1 MNLARAGHPTG
12 AVQSPEEGRKMIT
25 AGWIALGLLAIAI
38 LITLT
43 SNAMAGAR
51 ASAMCSY
58 IAKRYESVYRDVS
71 WNGFP

>member
-1 MNLARAGHPTG
+1 MF
-12 AVQSPEEGRKMIT
+12 T

-51 ASAMCSY
+51 ASAMRSY
-58 IAKRYESVYRDVS
+58 IAKRYESVYRDVL
-71 WNGFP
+71 